1 MSLALAQGRT
11 FRKLVSCCLPV
22 WKGVRP
28 VIDLPKELALLRSL
42 FVAFSGRTRER
53 FVVLTLGAI
62 VAMGRRTVSRVLWA
76 VSSLS
81 SGHASSY
88 HRFFSSARWSLWT
101 LARVLAAMV
110 FELAEAG
117 IPIVLIVDDTV
128 VGHRGNKVFGKGWH
142 RDPINS
148 SCGYLTKKLGHKWVV
163 MAVNVKLPW
172 CKRPWALPVMA
183 VLYRVPPKLADNGDG
198 QVRRQAGKRNRTMKR
213 RRGKKNGASKKQSR
227 SKLPVL
233 RQRNQQ
239 SVLEERYK
247 SPCLLARQMLAAM
260 IHWFPDRQFILLGDG
275 GFASHELA
283 LFCYRHRRHVR
294 LIARFCPDAR
304 LHTLPSG
311 RLPKKRGP
319 KRIKGLRL
327 PAPQASVA
335 AAKKLREATLPWYGQ
350 SRRNVQMLSACAG
363 WYRCRGSRRGAIV
376 PIRWVFVRE
385 TLHQTEAYLYSTDP
399 TLTAEAII
407 AGFASRWSIEVT
419 FQEVRAHLGF
429 ATPRQR
435 CRRSVL
441 RTGPCLLGLFSLVSL
456 IYARLA
462 ADKSVKLRTTCCYGK
477 NDPTFAD
484 ALAAVRRVTWEQI
497 ILPRTA
503 GMSVVTQLAPKLKE
517 LLLDHLTAA
526 A

>member
-1 MSLALAQGRT
+1 
-11 FRKLVSCCLPV
+11 
-22 WKGVRP
+22 
-28 VIDLPKELALLRSL
+28 VIDLPKELAFLQLL
-42 FVAFSGRTRER
+42 FVAFSSRTRER

-101 LARVLAAMV
+101 LARVLAAIV
-110 FELAEAG
+110 LEFTDADK
-117 IPIVLIVDDTV
+117 PIVLIVDDTV

-148 SCGYLTKKLGHKWVV
+148 SCGHLTKKLGHKWVV
-163 MAVNVKLPW
+163 MAVNVTLPW
-172 CKRPWALPVMA
+172 CKRPWALPVLA
-183 VLYRVPPKLADNGDG
+183 ALYLVPPKMADNGEG
-198 QVRRQAGKRNRTMKR
+198 QVRRQAGKRNPSMKS
-213 RRGKKNGASKKQSR
+213 RGSKKKAAKKQCR

-233 RQRNQQ
+233 RRRNRQG
-239 SVLEERYK
+239 VLEPRYK

-260 IHWFPDRQFILLGDG
+260 IHWFPDRQFVLLGDG

-283 LFCYRHRRHVR
+283 LFCYRHRRHVT

-304 LHTLPSG
+304 LYALPTH
-311 RLPKKRGP
+311 LPRKRGP

-327 PAPQASVA
+327 PAPQASLA
-335 AAKKLREATLPWYGQ
+335 AAKNLRQATLPWYGQ
-350 SRRNVQMLSACAG
+350 SRRTVQMLCACGG

-376 PIRWVFVRE
+376 PIRWVYARE
-385 TLHQTEAYLYSTDP
+385 TLHQGEAYFYSTDL
-399 TLTAEAII
+399 TLTPETII
-407 AGFASRWSIEVT
+407 TGFASRWSIEVT
-419 FQEVRAHLGF
+419 FQEVRAHLGL

-441 RTGPCLLGLFSLVSL
+441 RTVPCLLGLFSLISL

-462 ADKSVKLRTTCCYGK
+462 ADKPVKLRTTCCYAK
-477 NDPTFAD
+477 QDPTFAD
-484 ALAAVRRVTWEQI
+484 ALAAVRRVIWEQI

-503 GMSVVTQLAPKLKE
+503 GMSVVTQFAPKLKE
-517 LLLDHLTAA
+517 LLLDHLASAA
-526 A
+526 